1 MHDTAGGFR
10 TSAFVR
16 RLIAAG
22 STAVA
27 ALSLVTGA
35 ALGQSLLER
44 SPNISGNWVPRG
56 GVVQF
61 NFLHRFSRSPA
72 PERKVTGFPA
82 FTLAAGLPGSSAFGF
97 VYATNSAVVAGYP
110 NEWEF
115 FARTLVLAESR
126 GAPADLGAQAA
137 YNLASEGF
145 DGEVSLAKSLG
156 RARLLGVVRALS
168 AVDEGD
174 MDFAAGG
181 GAAVRITSHVAL
193 AGDAVALLGEVGD
206 AERVAWSAGLHLAIP
221 GSPHTLSLHASNAAA
236 GSLQGSTRAGSAT
249 RFGFEF
255 TVPFTLARYFG
266 SRAPAAADAETL
278 AGDTVRVSIASLKFA
293 PASIIIAPGTTVVWQ
308 NDDPIDHTVTA
319 SGGAFDSGLISQGRT
334 WARTFRSAGT
344 YDYACQPHPV
354 MRGRVT
360 VREGT

>member
-1 MHDTAGGFR
+1 MSFVGAFR
-10 TSAFVR
+10 LA
-16 RLIAAG
+16 LAASG
-22 STAVA
+22 ALALLQLAPRAVA
-27 ALSLVTGA
+27 A
-35 ALGQSLLER
+35 QSLLER
-44 SPNISGNWVPRG
+44 SPNISGSWVPAR

-82 FTLAAGLPGSSAFGF
+82 LTLAAGLPAHATAGV
-97 VYATNSAVVAGYP
+97 VYATNSAIVAGYP
-110 NEWEF
+110 NEWEL
-115 FARTLVLAESR
+115 FARALVLGESR
-126 GAPADLGAQAA
+126 GAPLDLGVQAA

-145 DGEVSLAKSLG
+145 DGELSLARSLG
-156 RARLLGVVRALS
+156 RARLLGVIRSLS

-174 MDFAAGG
+174 MDVAAGG
-181 GAAVRITSHVAL
+181 GAAVRITSHVAV
-193 AGDAVALLGEVGD
+193 AGDAVALLGEAGD
-206 AERVAWSAGLHLAIP
+206 AERVAWSAGLHVAIP

-255 TVPFTLARYFG
+255 TVPITLARYFG
-266 SRAPAAADAETL
+266 SRGPAPGDDEVL
-278 AGDTVRVSIASLKFA
+278 GGDTVRVSISALKFA
-293 PASIIIAPGTTVVWQ
+293 PAAIIIAPGTTVIWQ

-319 SGGAFDSGLISQGRT
+319 GSGAFDSGLITPGAT

-344 YDYACQPHPV
+344 FDYACRPHPV

-360 VREGT
+360 VREDT